1 MLQVLFR
8 IVELSQGSVLIDD
21 VDIGTVPLS
30 ILRSRLAIIPQD
42 PVLLT
47 GSIRFQLDP
56 FETYSDT
63 EVWDALAQVN
73 MKDFV
78 LSTAGKLQEKVV
90 EGGENLS
97 QGQRQLLCIAR
108 ALLRRASVLVMDEG
122 E

>member
-1 MLQVLFR
+1 M
-8 IVELSQGSVLIDD
+8 
-21 VDIGTVPLS
+21 
-30 ILRSRLAIIPQD
+30 
-42 PVLLT
+42 LLT

-73 MKDFV
+73 MKGFV

>member
-1 MLQVLFR
+1 M
-8 IVELSQGSVLIDD
+8 
-21 VDIGTVPLS
+21 
-30 ILRSRLAIIPQD
+30 
-42 PVLLT
+42 LLT